1 MTTDSILVYSFRRCP
16 FAMRVRLALHEKQIP
31 FEVQEE
37 DLKNF
42 SPQLRALH
50 PEARVPVLVRGQ
62 QVVYE
67 SCIITEYVDDLAP
80 TQFPLMP
87 PSADERA
94 QVRLWT
100 YWCNNVFKRNID
112 RFKYGTSRF
121 TPEQCVGAKED
132 VLMDLRKLED
142 RLQSA
147 SWLVGEQLS
156 LADIHVFPFARQLSR
171 IQPRPEF
178 LAEYP
183 ATTNWIVS
191 IEQRP
196 SFQKAMEK

>member
-1 MTTDSILVYSFRRCP
+1 
-16 FAMRVRLALHEKQIP
+16 MRVRLALLEKQIP

-50 PEARVPVLVRGQ
+50 PEARVPVLVRGL

-80 TQFPLMP
+80 TKFPLMP
-87 PSADERA
+87 QSADGRA

-100 YWCNNVFKRNID
+100 YWCNTVLKGNID

-121 TPEQCVGAKED
+121 TAEQVVGAKES
-132 VLMDLRKLED
+132 LQTDLKKLED
-142 RLQSA
+142 RLA
-147 SWLVGEQLS
+147 KAGWLVGEHLS
-156 LADIHVFPFARQLSR
+156 LADIHIFPFARQVSR

-183 ATTNWIVS
+183 ATMNWIAS
-191 IEQRP
+191 IEARP

>member
-1 MTTDSILVYSFRRCP
+1 MTTPSILVYSFRRCP

-80 TQFPLMP
+80 AHFPLMP
-87 PSADERA
+87 PTADERA

-121 TPEQCVGAKED
+121 TAEQCVGAKES
-132 VLMDLRKLED
+132 VLADLKELED
-142 RLQSA
+142 KLQTA
-147 SWLVGEQLS
+147 SWLVGSQLS

-183 ATTNWIVS
+183 ATVNWIVS

>member
-1 MTTDSILVYSFRRCP
+1 MTTPPILVYSFRRCP

-80 TQFPLMP
+80 TQLPLMP

-100 YWCNNVFKRNID
+100 YWCNHVFKGHID

-121 TPEQCVGAKED
+121 TAEQCVGAKEF
-132 VLMDLRKLED
+132 VVADLRKLED
-142 RLQSA
+142 RLQVGN
-147 SWLVGEQLS
+147 WLVGS
-156 LADIHVFPFARQLSR
+156 NFTLADIHVFPFARQLSR

-178 LAEYP
+178 LTEYP
-183 ATTNWIVS
+183 ATMNWIAS

-196 SFQKAMEK
+196 SFKKTMEK